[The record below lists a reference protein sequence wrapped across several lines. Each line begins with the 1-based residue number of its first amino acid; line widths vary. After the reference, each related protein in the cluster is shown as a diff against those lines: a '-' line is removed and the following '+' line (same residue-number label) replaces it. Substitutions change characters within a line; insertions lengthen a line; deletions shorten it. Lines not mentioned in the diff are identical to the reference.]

1 MTRARSGL
9 AAIALLAMNQVAMMQ
24 SAAAQEVRIGYGAAV
39 TSVDPH
45 FHALTSNVAIHQH
58 LYEALVGQDERLGLK
73 PELATAW
80 RAVDS
85 TTWEFT
91 LRRTARWHDGT
102 PFSAEDFAPNIERVA
117 NVPNSPG
124 RFTIYTRRISA
135 VEVVDSHTL
144 RLRTDGPHPLLPNQ
158 MAGLMLVGRAQAGA
172 STADFNN
179 GRAAIGTGPYRFRA
193 WSPGSRFD
201 LVRNDAYD
209 GEREPWER
217 VSFLLITNTAARV
230 AALRAGDVQ
239 LIDQVPTD
247 EVAGLQRD
255 GNLAVFSTPG
265 VRNIYLYVDQA
276 REQTPGVTDNAGQAI
291 PNPLRDLRVRRALSL
306 AINRDGIVRAV
317 MNGQAVA
324 SGQLLPAGVVGHDP
338 DLRPD
343 PYDVERARRLLAE
356 AGFPSGFRIVL
367 GGPNDRYVNDERVLQ
382 AIAQGWARA
391 GLTVRVEA
399 QPSAT
404 FFGRAARQEFSV
416 GLLGWGTGTGEPD
429 SPLQSLIATA
439 DPRRGWGAVNRSG
452 FSNTRLDAL
461 LAQALQTLDVR
472 EREPLYRQATRI
484 AMEELAIIPLHH
496 QANVWA
502 TRRGYT
508 YTARNDERTMATE
521 LRPAR

>member
-1 MTRARSGL
+1 MAQRG
-9 AAIALLAMNQVAMMQ
+9 LLAGACALALATG
-24 SAAAQEVRIGYGAAV
+24 AAAQEVRIGYGAAV

-58 LYEALVGQDERLGLK
+58 IYEALVGQDEKLGLK
-73 PELATAW
+73 PELATSW
-80 RAVDS
+80 RAVDP

-102 PFSAEDFAPNIERVA
+102 PFTAEDFASNIDRVA

-124 RFTIYTRRISA
+124 RFTIYTRRITT
-135 VEVVDSHTL
+135 VEVVDAHTI
-144 RLRTDGPHPLLPNQ
+144 RLKTDGPHPLLPNQ
-158 MAGLMLVGRAQAGA
+158 MAGLMLVPRAQADA
-172 STADFNN
+172 STADFNA
-179 GRAAIGTGPYRFRA
+179 GRAAIGTGPYRFR
-193 WSPGSRFD
+193 SFTPGSRFE
-201 LVRNDAYD
+201 LARNDAYD

-217 VSFLLITNTAARV
+217 VTFLLMTNTASRV

-255 GNLAVFSTPG
+255 ANLAVFSTPG

-276 REQTPGVTDNAGQAI
+276 RERTPGVTDTAGNAI
-291 PNPLRDLRVRRALSL
+291 DNPLRDVRVRRALSL

-338 DLRPD
+338 ALRPD
-343 PYDVERARRLLAE
+343 PFDPERARRLLAE
-356 AGFPSGFRIVL
+356 AGFPNGFQITL
-367 GGPNDRYVNDERVLQ
+367 AGPTDRYVNDERVLQ
-382 AIAQGWARA
+382 AIAQGWTRA
-391 GLTVRVEA
+391 GLRVRLEA
-399 QPSAT
+399 QPSTT
-404 FFGRAARQEFSV
+404 FFNRAARGEFSV

-429 SPLQSLIATA
+429 SPLQSLIATNE
-439 DPRRGWGAVNRSG
+439 PRRGWGAVNRSG
-452 FSNTRLDAL
+452 YSNPRLDEL
-461 LAQALQTLDVR
+461 LGQALQTLDVAA
-472 EREPLYRQATRI
+472 REPLYRQATRI

-496 QANVWA
+496 QVNIWA
-502 TRRGYT
+502 TRRGFAYN
-508 YTARNDERTMATE
+508 ARNDERTMATE

>member
-1 MTRARSGL
+1 MVARRSITAGFAMAAL
-9 AAIALLAMNQVAMMQ
+9 AAGA
-24 SAAAQEVRIGYGAAV
+24 SAQEVRIGYGAAV

-58 LYEALVGQDERLGLK
+58 IYEALVGQDEKLGLK
-73 PELATAW
+73 PELATSW

-91 LRRTARWHDGT
+91 LRRGARWHDGT
-102 PFSAEDFAPNIERVA
+102 PFTAADFAGNMERVA

-124 RFTIYTRRISA
+124 RFTIYTRRITA
-135 VEVVDSHTL
+135 VEVVDQHTL

-158 MAGLMLVGRAQAGA
+158 MAGLMLVSRAQADA
-172 STADFNN
+172 STADFNS

-193 WSPGSRFD
+193 WSPGSRFE
-201 LVRNDAYD
+201 LQRNDAYD

-217 VSFLLITNTAARV
+217 VTFLLITNTASRV

-239 LIDQVPTD
+239 LIDQLPTD
-247 EVAGLQRD
+247 EVASLQRD
-255 GNLAVFSTPG
+255 PNLSVFSTPG

-276 REQTPGVTDNAGQAI
+276 RARTPGVTDNAGNPI
-291 PNPLRDLRVRRALSL
+291 DNPLRDVRVRRALSL
-306 AINRDGIVRAV
+306 AINRDGIVRQV

-338 DLRPD
+338 ALRPD
-343 PYDVERARRLLAE
+343 RYDVDGARRLLAE
-356 AGFPSGFRIVL
+356 AGFPNGFQIVL
-367 GGPNDRYVNDERVLQ
+367 GGPTDRYVNDERVLQ
-382 AIAQGWARA
+382 AIAQGWTRA
-391 GLTVRVEA
+391 GLRVRVEA

-429 SPLQSLIATA
+429 SPLQSLIATNE
-439 DPRRGWGAVNRSG
+439 PRRGWGAVNRSG
-452 FSNTRLDAL
+452 YSNPRLDEL
-461 LAQALQTLDVR
+461 LGQALQTLDLAQ
-472 EREPLYRQATRI
+472 REPLYRQATRI
-484 AMEELAIIPLHH
+484 AMEEVAIIPLHH
-496 QANVWA
+496 QVNIWA
-502 TRRGYT
+502 TRRGFT

>member
-1 MTRARSGL
+1 MKVRRSAIAGL
-9 AAIALLAMNQVAMMQ
+9 AMAAMTAGA
-24 SAAAQEVRIGYGAAV
+24 SAQEVRIGYGAAV

-58 LYEALVGQDERLGLK
+58 MYEALVGQDEKLALK

-80 RAVDS
+80 RAVDP
-85 TTWEFT
+85 TTWEFS

-102 PFSAEDFAPNIERVA
+102 PFSAEDFAPNMERVA

-124 RFTIYTRRISA
+124 RFTIYTRRITA
-135 VEVVDSHTL
+135 VEVVDQHTL
-144 RLRTDGPHPLLPNQ
+144 RVRTDGPHPLLPNQ
-158 MAGLMLVGRAQAGA
+158 MAGLMLVSRAQANA
-172 STADFNN
+172 STADFNS

-193 WSPGSRFD
+193 WTPGSRFE
-201 LVRNDAYD
+201 LQRNDAYD

-217 VSFLLITNTAARV
+217 VTFLLITNTASRV

-247 EVAGLQRD
+247 EVASLQRD
-255 GNLAVFSTPG
+255 QNLAVFSTAG

-276 REQTPGVTDNAGQAI
+276 RERTPGVTDNAGNPI
-291 PNPLRDLRVRRALSL
+291 DNPLRDVRVRRALSL
-306 AINRDGIVRAV
+306 AINRDGIVRSV

-343 PYDVERARRLLAE
+343 PFDVERARRLLAE
-356 AGFPSGFRIVL
+356 AGFPNGFQIVL
-367 GGPNDRYVNDERVLQ
+367 GGPNDRYINDERVLQ
-382 AIAQGWARA
+382 AIAQGWTRA
-391 GLTVRVEA
+391 GLRVRVEA

-429 SPLQSLIATA
+429 SPLQSLIATNE
-439 DPRRGWGAVNRSG
+439 PRRGWGAVNRSG
-452 FSNTRLDAL
+452 YSNPRLDAV
-461 LAQALQTLDVR
+461 LAQALQTLDLAQ
-472 EREPLYRQATRI
+472 REPLYRQATRI
-484 AMEELAIIPLHH
+484 AMEDLAIIPLHH
-496 QANVWA
+496 QVNIWA
-502 TRRGYT
+502 ARRGFT

>member
-1 MTRARSGL
+1 MKPWRATC
-9 AAIALLAMNQVAMMQ
+9 AALLL
-24 SAAAQEVRIGYGAAV
+24 SGAASAQEVRIGYGAAV

-58 LYEALVGQDERLGLK
+58 IYEALVGQDERLALK
-73 PELATAW
+73 PELATGW

-102 PFSAEDFAPNIERVA
+102 PFSAADFAPNMRRVA
-117 NVPNSPG
+117 EVPNSPG
-124 RFTIYTRRISA
+124 RFTIYTRRIA
-135 VEVVDSHTL
+135 GVDIVDDHTL
-144 RLRTDGPHPLLPNQ
+144 RIRTEGPHPLLPNQ
-158 MAGLMLVGRAQAGA
+158 MAGLMLVSRAQAEA
-172 STADFNN
+172 STAESNS
-179 GRAAIGTGPYRFRA
+179 GRAAIGTGPYRFR
-193 WSPGSRFD
+193 SFTPGSRFE
-201 LVRNDAYD
+201 LSRNDAYD

-217 VSFLLITNTAARV
+217 VAFLLITNTASRV

-247 EVAGLQRD
+247 EASSLQRD

-276 REQTPGVTDNAGQAI
+276 RERTPGVTDNAGNAI
-291 PNPLRDLRVRRALSL
+291 DNPLRDLRVRRALSL

-324 SGQLLPAGVVGHDP
+324 SGQLLPSGVVGHDP
-338 DLRPD
+338 ELRPD

-356 AGFPSGFRIVL
+356 AGFPNGFRIVL

-382 AIAQGWARA
+382 AIAQGWTRA
-391 GLTVRVEA
+391 GLNVRVEA

-404 FFGRAARQEFSV
+404 FFGRAARNEFSV

-429 SPLQSLIATA
+429 SPLQSLIATNE
-439 DPRRGWGAVNRSG
+439 PRRGWGAVNRSG
-452 FSNTRLDAL
+452 FSNARLDEL
-461 LAQALQTLDVR
+461 LAQALQTLDVKQ
-472 EREPLYRQATRI
+472 REPLYRQATRI

-496 QANVWA
+496 QVNIWA
-502 TRRGYT
+502 TRRGFT

-521 LRPAR
+521 LRPVR